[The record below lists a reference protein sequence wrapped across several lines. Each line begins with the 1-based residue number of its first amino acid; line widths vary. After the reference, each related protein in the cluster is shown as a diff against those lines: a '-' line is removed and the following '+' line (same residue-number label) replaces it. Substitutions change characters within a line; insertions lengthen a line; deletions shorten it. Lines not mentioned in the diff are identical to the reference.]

1 MSKRQSHR
9 ACVDAENAEP
19 TRLATR
25 LSGESAL
32 DPFTRC
38 YFAHLCVGQESFLL
52 MNRFED
58 DCQIIGHSAKA
69 AWYLSTEHPTNT
81 KDSFVMR
88 VGTIHVAEFLC
99 FLVPKFS
106 IRNGKEQDLQVEV
119 SITGARFPMLH
130 HAMGNS
136 VVCHALTLMSSIWGN
151 AAAGCCTCAL
161 CQAVHACACKA
172 GSLFP

>member
-1 MSKRQSHR
+1 M
-9 ACVDAENAEP
+9 DAENAEP

-106 IRNGKEQDLQVEV
+106 IRNGKEQDLQVD
-119 SITGARFPMLH
+119 
-130 HAMGNS
+130 AMGKS
-136 VVCHALTLMSSIWGN
+136 VVCHALNLMSSIWGN
-151 AAAGCCTCAL
+151 AAGCCTCAL